1 MTHALIVQASS
12 LIQSGDIVRAEALL
26 TALVETDGDH
36 ALVEVLED
44 MPAKDLLAVIREYD
58 TSKQSIL
65 NLLITPEQFARAVV
79 LDRLYGDTSHEHL
92 RGMVNAVI
100 FREDADSSEFI
111 NAIAE
116 LEFGYEAIADYL
128 SDRAEE
134 IVGVFDALDTE
145 ELSRAEISDH
155 DWKELTWLLRHE
167 HADIYNIVL
176 KLLKAQIADRIAAEA
191 EAERE
196 ENDDEENDPND
207 MPKDIIVKEAAV
219 DKDDKA
225 DDEDS
230 AI

>member
-36 ALVEVLED
+36 ALVEVLDD

-65 NLLITPEQFARAVV
+65 SLLITPEQFARAVV
-79 LDRLYGDTSHEHL
+79 MDRLYGDSTHEHL
-92 RGMVNAVI
+92 RGMFNSVI

-155 DWKELTWLLRHE
+155 DWKELTWLLRNE

-176 KLLKAQIADRIAAEA
+176 KLLKAQIEQRIAAEA
-191 EAERE
+191 VAEQE
-196 ENDDEENDPND
+196 EEDDEDDVPQD
-207 MPKDIIVKEAAV
+207 VIVKEAAV

>member
-36 ALVEVLED
+36 ALVEVLDD

-65 NLLITPEQFARAVV
+65 SLLITPEQFARAVV
-79 LDRLYGDTSHEHL
+79 MDRLYGDSTHEHL
-92 RGMVNAVI
+92 RGMFNSVI

-155 DWKELTWLLRHE
+155 DWKELTWLLRNE

-176 KLLKAQIADRIAAEA
+176 KLLKAQIEQRVAAEA
-191 EAERE
+191 VAEQDE
-196 ENDDEENDPND
+196 DEEDDDVPQD
-207 MPKDIIVKEAAV
+207 VIVKEAAV

>member
-79 LDRLYGDTSHEHL
+79 LDRLYGDISHEHL

-176 KLLKAQIADRIAAEA
+176 KLLKAQIAERIAAEA

-196 ENDDEENDPND
+196 EVEDDDEA
-207 MPKDIIVKEAAV
+207 PKDIIVKEAAV